1 MDAVKAWA
9 AGLCAVSMGCV
20 LLKMLAPKGGMGKLI
35 HLIIA
40 AFFVCCF
47 AAPLMKLTALE
58 EWELPELSSS
68 TQAQAL
74 EQIVTQQLERQ
85 IDTALGETARTVL
98 SNYGIEMTKI
108 SAQTDTSEDGG
119 IYITRI
125 TLYLDKQNISQ
136 AAAAKQVMEQRLGM
150 EVFVEEWDG

>member
-74 EQIVTQQLERQ
+74 EQTVTQQLERQ
-85 IDTALGETARTVL
+85 IDTALRETARTVL
-98 SNYGIEMTKI
+98 SIYGIEMTK
-108 SAQTDTSEDGG
+108 SPRK
-119 IYITRI
+119 RI
-125 TLYLDKQNISQ
+125 LPRTAAYTLPELPFIWTNKIFP
-136 AAAAKQVMEQRLGM
+136 RLQQPSK
-150 EVFVEEWDG
+150 

>member
-40 AFFVCCF
+40 AFF

-74 EQIVTQQLERQ
+74 EQTVTQQLERQ
-85 IDTALGETARTVL
+85 IDTALRETARTVL

-136 AAAAKQVMEQRLGM
+136 AAAAKQVMEQRRGM

>member
-74 EQIVTQQLERQ
+74 EQTVTQQLERQ
-85 IDTALGETARTVL
+85 IDTALRETC
-98 SNYGIEMTKI
+98 
-108 SAQTDTSEDGG
+108 
-119 IYITRI
+119 
-125 TLYLDKQNISQ
+125 
-136 AAAAKQVMEQRLGM
+136 
-150 EVFVEEWDG
+150 